1 MPWPGPNATG
11 GCWARRGLLHPRI
24 IGDAP
29 LIGTLLGLFYSPI
42 GLVDLLLLGLCVWH
56 AIRNGNVWPWI
67 YVLVLLP
74 GLGVLIYFVMEIVPD
89 LGRSR
94 GAQKLKRGA
103 ARAIDPNKDYRAAM
117 REVEMVGS
125 VDAKR
130 ALAEQLMERGQ
141 YADAV
146 ELYHSALVGQ
156 FATDPAL
163 LIGIARA
170 QLLDGDGAGAQA
182 SLDALQAADPKFVS
196 ESAHMIYARAL
207 ELQGKD
213 EDALEEYRRLV
224 SYSAGEEARTRQA
237 MLLDKLG
244 RRDEARGVYAQVLKH
259 LNGAP
264 SHYRKQ
270 QREWG
275 DIAAK
280 ALKG

>member
-1 MPWPGPNATG
+1 
-11 GCWARRGLLHPRI
+11 
-24 IGDAP
+24 

-42 GLVDLLLLGLCVWH
+42 GLIDLVLLGLCVWH

-74 GLGVLIYFVMEIVPD
+74 GLGVLIYFIIEILPD
-89 LGRSR
+89 LSRTR
-94 GAQKLKRGA
+94 GAQKLKRSA

-130 ALAEQLMERGQ
+130 SLAEQLLERGQ
-141 YADAV
+141 YADAI
-146 ELYHSALVGQ
+146 ELYQSALVGQ
-156 FATDPAL
+156 FAADPAL
-163 LIGIARA
+163 LVGIARA
-170 QLLDGDGAGAQA
+170 QLLNGDGAGAQS
-182 SLDALQAADPKFVS
+182 SLDTLQAADPKFVS
-196 ESAHMIYARAL
+196 EGAHMIYARAL
-207 ELQGKD
+207 ELQGKND
-213 EDALEEYRRLV
+213 DALEEYRRLV
-224 SYSAGEEARTRQA
+224 PYFAGEEARTRQA

-244 RRDEARGVYAQVLKH
+244 RRDEAREVYTHVLKN

-264 SHYRKQ
+264 SRYRKQ